1 MEAFTEKQSFIKS
14 WWPLSFVFFIMAV
27 IVPVINH
34 HNEQLS
40 IPDIIFPVFVLLC
53 VGIIFF
59 FFNLSSRID
68 ETAISVKFGLFQRSY
83 KAFKWDSIKAVQVKK
98 YNPIMDYGGWGY
110 RGLWRKN
117 RAYSVSGN
125 MGLQITFH
133 DDSVVLVGTKEPDKM
148 KNYLLYLK
156 TKYQIAA
163 LAAFN

>member
-14 WWPLSFVFFIMAV
+14 WWPLSIAFFMMAA
-27 IVPVINH
+27 IVPVVNY
-34 HNEQLS
+34 NNGQLS
-40 IPDIIFPVFVLLC
+40 VPDMIFPVFVLLSG
-53 VGIIFF
+53 GIIFF
-59 FFNLSSRID
+59 FFTLSSRID
-68 ETAISVKFGLFQRSY
+68 EKAVSVKFGLFQRSY
-83 KAFKWDSIKAVQVKK
+83 KVFKWEDIKTIEVRK
-98 YNPIMDYGGWGY
+98 YNPIMEYGGWGY
-110 RGLWRKN
+110 KGLWKKN

-133 DDSVVLVGTKEPDKM
+133 NNARVLIGTKEPDKM